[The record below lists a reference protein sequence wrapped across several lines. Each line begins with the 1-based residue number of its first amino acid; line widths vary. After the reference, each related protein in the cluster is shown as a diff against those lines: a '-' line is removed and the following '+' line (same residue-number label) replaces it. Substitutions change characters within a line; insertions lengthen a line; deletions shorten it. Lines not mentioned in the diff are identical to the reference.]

1 MSLNSSSTFTHSN
14 NEEKI
19 SQEFPVYSSFGT
31 RDIFSWRA
39 LRLFTLYR
47 ITFTI
52 ALIFLTQIDLDN
64 PFLGGFLPQLFLQT
78 TLLYMLFALVFF
90 FVSFYRQLFT
100 LQLHS
105 QVLLDII
112 FLTVLMHASGGIA
125 SGLGMLIAISTISA
139 SIMISTPTSLGYS
152 VLACLAIL
160 IEESYSSYFI
170 TDSQRNFTQI
180 GFLSVTFLGTG
191 LMGYYLSRKIRES
204 EIKAEASVRGLENME
219 LLNEK
224 IIEHMSTGVMVID
237 SFQNIRLLNRSAW
250 AHLGM
255 PESYQSRRLE
265 KVSTPL
271 ARQLNLWRRKKHY
284 RAKVFRNTAT
294 GPSLIPSFSKIGD
307 TKENS
312 IIFLDDTS
320 TLNQR
325 AQNLKLASLGRLTA
339 SIAHE
344 IRNPLGAL
352 SHAAQLA
359 REGENMD
366 SGSIELIDII
376 EKNASRVNEIIENI
390 MQLSIKKIGQI
401 KEINLTKYLYKLK
414 DDYLMAKSSNLEI
427 DLRIESKDLIVYFNE
442 SQLNQ
447 IINNLLDNGLRHSHL
462 NTGRSFVYIT
472 VGVEPNDRTPFLDI
486 IDIGEG
492 ISPEK
497 AEKIFEPFYTTS
509 RSGTGLGLY
518 LSRELCDANKARLDY
533 LPLTSG
539 GSCFRI
545 SFSVSQKT
553 L

>member
-1 MSLNSSSTFTHSN
+1 MSSNSTQNKTTERN
-14 NEEKI
+14 NQSI
-19 SQEFPVYSSFGT
+19 NEFPAFTSFGKK
-31 RDIFSWRA
+31 DSFSWRA
-39 LRLFTLYR
+39 LKLFTIYR
-47 ITFTI
+47 IALAISLTFI
-52 ALIFLTQIDLDN
+52 TQVNIEH
-64 PFLGGFLPQLFLQT
+64 PFLGNFLPQLFLQT
-78 TLLYMLFALVFF
+78 ALLYMLFALVFF
-90 FVSFYRQLFT
+90 LVSFYPQLFR
-100 LQLHS
+100 LQLQS

-112 FLTVLMHASGGIA
+112 FLTILMHASGGVT

-152 VLACLAIL
+152 VIACLAIL
-160 IEESYSSYFI
+160 AEESYSTYFI
-170 TDSQRNFTQI
+170 TDSNRNFTQV

-191 LMGYYLSRKIRES
+191 LMGYYLSRKIGES
-204 EIKAEASVRGLENME
+204 EIKAEASIRGLENME

-224 IIEHMSTGVMVID
+224 IIDHMSTGVMVID

-265 KVSTPL
+265 QVSTPL
-271 ARQLNLWRRKKHY
+271 SRQLNLWRRKKNY
-284 RAKVFRNTAT
+284 RSKAFRNTAT
-294 GPSLIPSFSKIGD
+294 GPSLIPSFSKIGVN
-307 TKENS
+307 KENS
-312 IIFLDDTS
+312 IIFLDDES

-352 SHAAQLA
+352 SHAAQLV

-390 MQLSIKKIGQI
+390 MQLSIRKAGQI
-401 KEINLTKYLYKLK
+401 KEINLSLYLTKIKDNYLIAKEK
-414 DDYLMAKSSNLEI
+414 DTEI
-427 DLRIESKDLIVYFNE
+427 DLRIESKDLIVYFDD
-442 SQLNQ
+442 SQLSQ
-447 IINNLLDNGLRHSHL
+447 ILNNLLDNGLRHSQL

-472 VGVEPNDRTPFLDI
+472 IGVELNNRTPYLDV

-497 AEKIFEPFYTTS
+497 AEKIFEPFFTTS

-518 LSRELCDANKARLDY
+518 LSRELCEANKARLDY

-545 SFSVSQKT
+545 SFSVSPKT

>member
-1 MSLNSSSTFTHSN
+1 MSLNSSPDLTPSRENQS
-14 NEEKI
+14 
-19 SQEFPVYSSFGT
+19 SQEFPVYSSFGS
-31 RDIFSWRA
+31 RDTFSWRA
-39 LRLFTLYR
+39 LRLLTLYR
-47 ITFTI
+47 ITFTV
-52 ALIFLTQIDLDN
+52 ALTFLTQFNSDN
-64 PFLGGFLPQLFLQT
+64 PFLGSFLPQLFLQT

-90 FVSFYRQLFT
+90 LVSFYRLLFK
-100 LQLHS
+100 LQLQS

-112 FLTVLMHASGGIA
+112 FLTILMHTSGGIT
-125 SGLGMLIAISTISA
+125 SGIGMLIAISTISA

-152 VLACLAIL
+152 VVACLAIL
-160 IEESYSSYFI
+160 AEESYSSYFI
-170 TDSQRNFTQI
+170 PDSTQNFTQV

-204 EIKAEASVRGLENME
+204 EIKAEASIRGLENME

-237 SFQNIRLLNRSAW
+237 GLQNIRLLNRSAW

-255 PESYQSRRLE
+255 PESYQSRRLDQ
-265 KVSTPL
+265 VSTPL
-271 ARQLNLWRRKKHY
+271 SRQLNLWRRKKHY
-284 RAKVFRNTAT
+284 RAKAFRNTAT
-294 GPSLIPSFSKIGD
+294 GPSLIPSFSKIGE

-312 IIFLDDTS
+312 IIFLDDAS

-352 SHAAQLA
+352 SHAAQLV
-359 REGENMD
+359 REGENLD

-390 MQLSIKKIGQI
+390 MQLSIRKSGQI
-401 KEINLTKYLYKLK
+401 KEINLSKYLIKLK
-414 DDYLMAKSSNLEI
+414 ENYLIAKDSDTKI
-427 DLRIESKDLIVYFNE
+427 DLRIESDDLIVHFDD
-442 SQLNQ
+442 SQLSQ
-447 IINNLLDNGLRHSHL
+447 IINNLLDNGLRHSLL
-462 NTGRSFVYIT
+462 NSGRSFVYIT
-472 VGVEPNDRTPFLDI
+472 VGVEPNDRTPFLDV

-497 AEKIFEPFYTTS
+497 AEKIFEPFFTTS
-509 RSGTGLGLY
+509 KSGTGLGLY
-518 LSRELCDANKARLDY
+518 LSRELCEANKARLDY

-545 SFSVSQKT
+545 SFSVNPISNP
-553 L
+553 